1 MVAVKPLLQTQLGI
15 LQKVEFSLLCCRVK
29 IPREEKQGI
38 HKPEALIRGT
48 GQLQE
53 PLKVESK
60 LVLV

>member
-1 MVAVKPLLQTQLGI
+1 MKN
-15 LQKVEFSLLCCRVK
+15 
-29 IPREEKQGI
+29 GI

-48 GQLQE
+48 RQLQE